1 MTAEQM
7 KEALVAYRKTQ
18 GLSQKALADK
28 CNLTQSTIST
38 MEKGEY
44 YPSMYSFLSIC
55 EGLEITPSQFFMSE
69 EEADG
74 VFTEKEKM
82 ILELWNCLSS
92 KNKELALQIMRY
104 LAQWQ
109 EELPEA

>member
-38 MEKGEY
+38 MEEGEY
-44 YPSMYSFLSIC
+44 YPSMYSVLSIC
-55 EGLEITPSQFFMSE
+55 EVFEITPSQFFMSE

-74 VFTEKEKM
+74 VFTEKEKL

-92 KNKELALQIMRY
+92 KNKDLALQIMRY

-109 EELPEA
+109 EEVPEA